1 MKFGGERNRKNHY
14 QEQVFAFVVAID
26 ARGIRT
32 HLLKKPSTT
41 QKRRNGDKAN
51 VMFKYIKKDL
61 EVMKRLGH
69 FILFQSHRPFHIKST
84 DGYVFIIFI
93 GYFKHV
99 PEISCGPTLV
109 TGIETGSH
117 LELED

>member
-1 MKFGGERNRKNHY
+1 MKLGGERNRKNHY

-26 ARGIRT
+26 ARESEPICLRNQVP
-32 HLLKKPSTT
+32 H
-41 QKRRNGDKAN
+41 QKRRNGANAN